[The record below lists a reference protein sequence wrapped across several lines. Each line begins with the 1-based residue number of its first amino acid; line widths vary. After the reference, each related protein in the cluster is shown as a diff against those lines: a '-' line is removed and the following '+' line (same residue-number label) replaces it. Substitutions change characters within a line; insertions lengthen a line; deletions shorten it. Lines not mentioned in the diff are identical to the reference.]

1 MGSQKRGRVAGESW
15 RVFAVLCVLVLTTAC
30 GASDVTDATG
40 PTHSARRSDRTTAAT
55 GQPTTT
61 QPSSTTAPPAACRPH
76 RHDDRAPATTAVA
89 APLPATSSPSPSLA
103 DRLIGADTAG
113 QVIAVVADGY
123 GQTTATLTAYQR
135 VAGGWQQAFGPWEA
149 HIGYNGFA
157 PPGEKREGDGR
168 TPSGSYAFDFFF
180 GVQGDPGVRFP
191 YRVVTSNAIVWDDDP
206 TSVLYNEWVDTNTQ
220 DPGAAPEPMYNVPA
234 YSYGAVISYNVA
246 GTPGLGSAIFLHVST
261 GGSTAGC
268 VSLPMS
274 QLVQVLQWLDP
285 SQEPRIVMGTLAAVM
300 S

>member
-1 MGSQKRGRVAGESW
+1 M
-15 RVFAVLCVLVLTTAC
+15 
-30 GASDVTDATG
+30 
-40 PTHSARRSDRTTAAT
+40 
-55 GQPTTT
+55 
-61 QPSSTTAPPAACRPH
+61 
-76 RHDDRAPATTAVA
+76 
-89 APLPATSSPSPSLA
+89 
-103 DRLIGADTAG
+103 
-113 QVIAVVADGY
+113 IAVVADGY

-135 VAGGWQQAFGPWEA
+135 VAGEWQQAFGPWEA
-149 HIGYNGFA
+149 HVGYNGFA
-157 PPGEKREGDGR
+157 PPGEKHEGDGR

-220 DPGAAPEPMYNVPA
+220 DAGADPEPMYNVPA

-246 GTPGLGSAIFLHVST
+246 RAPGLGSAIFLHVST
-261 GGSTAGC
+261 GSSTAGC

-274 QLVQVLQWLDP
+274 QLLQVLQWLDP
-285 SQEPRIVMGTLAAVM
+285 SQDPRIVMGTATAVM